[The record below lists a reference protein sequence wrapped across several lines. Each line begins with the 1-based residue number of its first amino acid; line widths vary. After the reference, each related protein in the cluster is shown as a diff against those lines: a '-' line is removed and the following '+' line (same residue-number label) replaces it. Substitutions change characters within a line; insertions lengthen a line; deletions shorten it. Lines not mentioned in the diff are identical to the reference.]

1 MRASKPPAKFSLAT
15 LDVEGVPTAA
25 MHTRNRYWL
34 LERNVTL
41 KTAGSGTA
49 GNLVEIM
56 RDWNSNFPRLCAL
69 AESLASGTTEI
80 AGIPVANATIL
91 TPLRYPG
98 KVLCTGANYSDHL
111 EEMNVSYARST
122 NDQVF
127 FFLKPPTTSLVGPG
141 KTVRMQLDTRM
152 LDWEIEVAA
161 IIGLKARHVRVEDAL
176 KHIAGYSIA
185 VDMSARDLLVQ
196 PESIFKFNFLCGKG
210 QDTGCPLGPEV
221 VPAAFIDDP
230 QDLEM
235 ELRVNNVIMQRGRTS
250 QMIFSI
256 AEQIASASRYTTL
269 EPGDIILTGTC
280 AGVGFPRRKF
290 LSIGDTVT
298 ATVSGLGTLEFIIQ
312 PSDEP

>member
-1 MRASKPPAKFSLAT
+1 MRTSNPPASFSLAT
-15 LDVEGVPTAA
+15 LDVAGVPTAA
-25 MHTRNRYWL
+25 IHTRHCYWL
-34 LERNVTL
+34 LERNMTL
-41 KTAGSGTA
+41 KTAAPGTP
-49 GNLVEIM
+49 GDLVEIM
-56 RDWNSNFPRLCAL
+56 RDWNSSFPRLCEL
-69 AESLASGTTEI
+69 AENTATGTIE
-80 AGIPVANATIL
+80 GIPQTDATVL

-98 KVLCTGANYSDHL
+98 KVLCTGANYFDHL
-111 EEMNVSYARST
+111 EEMNVSYVRKE

-141 KTVRMQLDTRM
+141 KTVRMQLDTEM
-152 LDWEIEVAA
+152 LDWEIELAA
-161 IIGLKARHVRVEDAL
+161 IIGLEARHVRVDDAM

-196 PESIFKFNFLCGKG
+196 PDSIFKFNFLCGKG
-210 QDTGCPLGPEV
+210 QDTGCPLGPAI

-235 ELRVNNVIMQRGRTS
+235 ELRVNNVTMQRARTS
-250 QMIFSI
+250 RMIFSI

-269 EPGDIILTGTC
+269 EPGDVILTGTC

-298 ATVSGLGTLEFIIQ
+298 ATISGLGTLEFIIQ
-312 PSDEP
+312 PSDER